1 MWKGTFYMVSL
12 VVVTICGIIHKL
24 TFQPEIISLGS
35 VTILIL
41 SILGPLNTT
50 LFLQLN
56 ISNINGK
63 CECRLPK
70 LDSNLVS
77 KIILTFN
84 CFVSDCNLI
93 FFYVWFLFP
102 VLCFTSFAFPVLRE
116 FFLVDC
122 KVIIRLSISKQCF
135 LFWQKLHWS

>member
-1 MWKGTFYMVSL
+1 MVSL

-35 VTILIL
+35 VTILIHA
-41 SILGPLNTT
+41 ILGPLNTT

-102 VLCFTSFAFPVLRE
+102 VCFTSFAFPVLHE
-116 FFLVDC
+116 FFLVDW
-122 KVIIRLSISKQCF
+122 KVYHKVKISK
-135 LFWQKLHWS
+135 